1 MEVPMTSMEATGWT
15 IASLGL
21 ILALWLFYSFII
33 YPKQY
38 AKNKSKQE
46 AKERAEIDKLFSE
59 AKPQRKAD
67 RYNDFTETPMM
78 ATSL

>member
-1 MEVPMTSMEATGWT
+1 MTSMEATGWT

-33 YPKQY
+33 YPKQH
-38 AKNKSKQE
+38 AKNKAKQE

-59 AKPQRKAD
+59 AKPQREAD